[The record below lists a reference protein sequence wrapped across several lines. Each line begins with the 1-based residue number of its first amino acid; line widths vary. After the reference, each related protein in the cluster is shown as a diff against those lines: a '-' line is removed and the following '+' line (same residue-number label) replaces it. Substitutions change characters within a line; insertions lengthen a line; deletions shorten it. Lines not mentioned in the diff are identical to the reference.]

1 MRATLVF
8 DLDGTLA
15 ETAPDIMATLN
26 HLLAREGFAVLP
38 VSAAR
43 NLVGAGARALL
54 ERGFKAAG
62 VTLTPERL
70 DALFADFLVH
80 YFDHVADLS
89 FLYPGVE
96 VALKTL
102 AGEGYRLAIC
112 TNKPECHAVALVEK
126 LGVMPLFA
134 AVSGRETFPFCKPDP
149 RHITETVRVAG
160 GDVASAI
167 MVGDSRTD
175 LDAARAAGI
184 PMIGVTFGY
193 TDTPMVD
200 LKPDRLIEH
209 FDELAAA
216 VHALSTQPAA

>member
-1 MRATLVF
+1 MRGTLVF

-26 HLLAREGFAVLP
+26 HLLAREGLAVLP

-62 VTLTPERL
+62 VVLTPERL

-80 YFDHVADLS
+80 YLDHVADLS

-96 VALKTL
+96 AALKTL

-112 TNKPECHAVALVEK
+112 TNKPERHAVALVEK

-184 PMIGVTFGY
+184 PVIGVTFGY

-209 FDELAAA
+209 FDELAQAVRELAA
-216 VHALSTQPAA
+216 QPAA